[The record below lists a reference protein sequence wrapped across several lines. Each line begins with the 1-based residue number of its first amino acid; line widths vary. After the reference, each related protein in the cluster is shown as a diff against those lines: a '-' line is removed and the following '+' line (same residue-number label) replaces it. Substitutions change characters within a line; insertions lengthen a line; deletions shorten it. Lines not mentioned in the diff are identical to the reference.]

1 MHVATTGFVWPQP
14 GFNSTSNATP
24 AILLRDARRYLKYLT
39 KKYLKKHNV
48 RDWLRVIASNKDRGC
63 AACHLC
69 GLRCGTHAL
78 QLFQRRSSLL
88 RPAVLTLFLWTV
100 AVSTSSGTSTSR
112 RTRARMRNRRVC
124 IVGQIC
130 KHLDPH
136 PTIRVSAMG
145 TVVRCQQQTAQTPIR
160 S

>member
-1 MHVATTGFVWPQP
+1 MQEGSHGRNRVSTAF
-14 GFNSTSNATP
+14 TSNVTLTMCG
-24 AILLRDARRYLKYLT
+24 IARRYLKYLT

-63 AACHLC
+63 ACVDSARRICV
-69 GLRCGTHAL
+69 TAVS
-78 QLFQRRSSLL
+78 RRSSLF
-88 RPAVLTLFLWTV
+88 RPALLTLFLWAV
-100 AVSTSSGTSTSR
+100 AVCMSSGTSTSR
-112 RTRARMRNRRVC
+112 RTRARMRNRLFG

-136 PTIRVSAMG
+136 PTTRVSTMG
-145 TVVRCQQQTAQTPIR
+145 TPVVRCQQQTAQTTIH